1 MELGRGPKSLWSGWR
16 LNDAF
21 DTVAIN
27 NFAIDNFAIYNLAI
41 ARLGSVAGHFVG
53 HSDEAKVFAM
63 RDDAF
68 ALVPGVLVVFHL
80 LVPVGHAPFLLL
92 FGRRQWTCRRR
103 RGWRGRRAD
112 LNDHLLAR
120 LPGSDK
126 RARSGFRSAWAD
138 RATAGGR
145 ETTPIAS
152 LGWLS
157 IRVVSSVRYGV
168 RRRRRRRRMSRVEY
182 ILDVLPFEDGSLGLI
197 LELQTFSL
205 ELVNGVA
212 EPSILLFEGLS

>member
-16 LNDAF
+16 SNDAF

-27 NFAIDNFAIYNLAI
+27 NFAIDDFVIYNLAI
-41 ARLGSVAGHFVG
+41 TGLGSVAGRFVG

-92 FGRRQWTCRRR
+92 FGRWQWTCRRR
-103 RGWRGRRAD
+103 RGRRAD
-112 LNDHLLAR
+112 LNDHLLVC
-120 LPGSDK
+120 LPGLDK
-126 RARSGFRSAWAD
+126 RVRSGFRSAWAD

-145 ETTPIAS
+145 ETVPTTSWGRETTPSAS
-152 LGWLS
+152 LGWPS
-157 IRVVSSVRYGV
+157 IRVVSSVRYGG
-168 RRRRRRRRMSRVEY
+168 RRRRR
-182 ILDVLPFEDGSLGLI
+182 
-197 LELQTFSL
+197 
-205 ELVNGVA
+205 
-212 EPSILLFEGLS
+212 